1 MRLEPSDTRRPAP
14 WRVLAA
20 SLAGLACIPAYAA
33 LIGDMPGIAQPLP
46 ALIGVFLAAYA
57 SAAVGFAFSTLC
69 VPILALA
76 GLDALTMVQT
86 LMLCSIAIYGW
97 STFVLRRDLDFHSLA
112 PLLLGGLCALPF
124 GVWLLLRLPEG
135 SPPPAWDA
143 AFGAPSKPP
152 GTADSR
158 GDIVAEG
165 GGGRLHRN
173 LPLRVRPLL
182 RRNRAHRSPA

>member
-1 MRLEPSDTRRPAP
+1 MKSAPLLADRPAR
-14 WRVLAA
+14 WRLLAA

-33 LIGDMPGIAQPLP
+33 LIGHWPGMAQPLP
-46 ALIGVFLAAYA
+46 ALVGVFVAAYA
-57 SAAVGFAFSTLC
+57 SAVVGFAFSALC

-97 STFVLRRDLDFHSLA
+97 SSFVLRRDLDFQALA

-135 SPPPAWDA
+135 SSHASMDLSRIYA
-143 AFGAPSKPP
+143 AP
-152 GTADSR
+152 TAR
-158 GDIVAEG
+158 L
-165 GGGRLHRN
+165 GRLAFEGQGAFA
-173 LPLRVRPLL
+173 PQ
-182 RRNRAHRSPA
+182 S

>member
-1 MRLEPSDTRRPAP
+1 MKLEPSHTRRPAR

-20 SLAGLACIPAYAA
+20 SVAGLACIPAYAA

-57 SAAVGFAFSTLC
+57 SAVVGFAFSTLC

-158 GDIVAEG
+158 GDIV
-165 GGGRLHRN
+165 GR
-173 LPLRVRPLL
+173 
-182 RRNRAHRSPA
+182 RRWRQAASEPAPSRAAATAS